1 MSKISP
7 LPSYLPLVCLL
18 LSLAAGAQQN
28 SPKPEPSRFTRQ
40 VLDDDLNE
48 PMELAVA
55 ADGTVYYVERPG
67 LVNRLDPRTG
77 TKTRLAK
84 LPVRFLAEDGLMGIA
99 LDPGFAANGLVYLY
113 FGDPVAEGET
123 YFNVLARFQVSGDSL
138 RQASRK
144 DLLRIPVTHEGVSH
158 SAGSMTFDRQGNL
171 YLSTGDN
178 TNPFESDGYSPSDDQ
193 PGRAR
198 FDALRSAG
206 NTNDLR
212 GKILRIH
219 PEPDGTYTVPAG
231 NLFPPGT
238 AGARPEIYVMG
249 CRNPYRIH
257 VDARSNVLYWGEVG
271 PDAGTDS
278 LGRGPRGYDEFN
290 RADRAGNYGWPLVI
304 GNGKP
309 YHYFDFAAKRSGEA
323 VDPQRPLNRSANN
336 TGLKELPPA
345 RPATMWYPYDDSPE
359 FPQLGKGG
367 RNAIGGPVYYAGDHQ
382 NTGYRFPS
390 YYDGKWFIADWMR
403 NWIFTATLD
412 PAGNVAELEPF
423 LPAQP
428 FSKPID
434 LAFGPD
440 GALYVLE
447 YGAYWRAKNTDA
459 KLIRIEYTEGNRAP
473 VARITADRTRGAAPL
488 KVRFS
493 AKGSFDHDRG
503 DSLRYEWRFTG
514 TTVQARGSAATF
526 SFPKPGEYPA
536 SVTVTDP
543 QGKSAVA
550 RLTVRVGNEPPK
562 VAIKV
567 QGNRSFYFDDKPVPY
582 QVQVTDREDG
592 TLGKTIPAGQVNV
605 SFQHLPAGYD
615 FAGLEASQEVKP
627 RGLLL
632 MESSDCLACH
642 AKEKQSVG
650 PSFVAVSRRYDTTAV
665 AALAGKIIQ
674 GGGGVW
680 GTDHVMSAH
689 PQLNAEE
696 ASEMVRYILSLK
708 EEAPRMKPQGTV
720 RADRPEGTYLLSAR
734 YTDRG
739 GLEERAT
746 LYLRPPRIRAQQ
758 ASAMQGVALR
768 NLNGKEAI
776 MAYNEP
782 GAWLAFRRLDL
793 TGIKTIAAQV
803 HSPGLLGVIEVRTGS
818 PTGPLIGALPVREG
832 PPREQDV
839 ATPITPTA
847 GEHDVYFVYKETEGD
862 VNIWKRLE
870 VPWFEFSREAGKA
883 H

>member
-1 MSKISP
+1 MTR
-7 LPSYLPLVCLL
+7 YLPLVCLL
-18 LSLAAGAQQN
+18 LSMAAGAQQN
-28 SPKPEPSRFTRQ
+28 PPKPEESRFTRQ

-55 ADGTVYYVERPG
+55 ADGMVYYVERPG

-77 TKTRLAK
+77 AKTRLAK
-84 LPVRFLAEDGLMGIA
+84 LPVRFLAEDGLMGIG
-99 LDPGFAANGLVYLY
+99 LDPGFAANGFVYLY
-113 FGDPVAEGET
+113 FGDPVAEGEG

-158 SAGSMTFDRQGNL
+158 SAGSITFDRQGNL

-178 TNPFESDGYSPSDDQ
+178 TNPFESGGYSPSDDQ

-206 NTNDLR
+206 STNDLR

-219 PEPDGTYTVPAG
+219 PEPDGTYTIPAD

-238 AGARPEIYVMG
+238 DGARPEIYVMG

-257 VDARSNVLYWGEVG
+257 VDGRSNVLYWGEVG

-278 LGRGPRGYDEFN
+278 LRRGPRGYDEFN

-304 GNGKP
+304 GDGKP
-309 YHYFDFAAKRSGEA
+309 YHYFNFAAGQPGEA
-323 VDPQRPLNRSANN
+323 VDPQRPLNGSANN
-336 TGLKELPPA
+336 TGLRELPPA
-345 RPATMWYPYDDSPE
+345 RPATIWYPYDASPE

-367 RNAIGGPVYYAGDHQ
+367 RNAIGGPVYYSDDHQ
-382 NTGYRFPS
+382 NTGYRFPA

-412 PAGNVAELEPF
+412 AGGKLGELEPF

-434 LAFGPD
+434 LAFAPD

-447 YGAYWRAKNTDA
+447 YGTYWRAKNTDA

-493 AKGSFDHDRG
+493 AKGSFDHDPG

-514 TTVQARGSAATF
+514 KTVQARGPQATF

-543 QGKSAVA
+543 QGKSAEA

-592 TLGKTIPAGQVNV
+592 ALGKTIPASQVDV
-605 SFQHLPAGYD
+605 SFQHLPVGYD

-632 MESSDCLACH
+632 MESSDCMACH

-665 AALAGKIIQ
+665 AALAGKVIQ
-674 GGGGVW
+674 GGGGAW
-680 GTDHVMSAH
+680 DTGHVMSAH
-689 PQLNAEE
+689 PQLSTEE
-696 ASEMVRYILSLK
+696 ASEMVRYILSLRR
-708 EEAPRMKPQGTV
+708 EAPRMKPQGTV
-720 RADRPEGTYLLSAR
+720 RADKPEGTYLLAAR

-739 GLEERAT
+739 GLDERAM
-746 LYLRPPRIRAQQ
+746 LLLRAPRIRAQQ
-758 ASAMQGVALR
+758 ASAMQAVALR

-782 GAWLAFRRLDL
+782 GAWLAFRGLDL
-793 TGIKTIAAQV
+793 TGIRTIVAQV

-818 PTGPLIGALPVREG
+818 PTGPLIGSLPVREG

-839 ATPITPTA
+839 STPITPTA
-847 GEHDVYFVYKETEGD
+847 GEHDVYFVYKETEGG
-862 VNIWKRLE
+862 VNIWNRLE
-870 VPWFEFSREAGKA
+870 VPWFEFSREGAKA
-883 H
+883 R